1 MEEKQYPRSVISILV
16 EKHYGVLARI
26 ASMFNRRSFN
36 IDSNAASE
44 TIDPGITRITITVHA
59 DQNTLKQMLL
69 QTERLEEV
77 KKVFVLAS
85 NSLQR
90 ALLLIKIGCDPKKLP
105 ALRDIAGVYNAKIID
120 LSPESLVMELTG
132 KPEKIDGFLKMFGNY
147 NVLEMCRTG
156 VTAQNRE

>member
-1 MEEKQYPRSVISILV
+1 MADNIYPRSVISILV
-16 EKHYGVLARI
+16 ENHYGVLARI

-36 IDSNAASE
+36 IDSIAASE
-44 TIDPGITRITITVHA
+44 TIDPGITRITITVHC
-59 DQNTLKQMLL
+59 DQNTLRQMLL

-77 KKVFVLAS
+77 KKVFLLS
-85 NSLQR
+85 TDSLQR
-90 ALLLIKIGCDPKKLP
+90 ELLLIKIECNPVILP
-105 ALRDIAGVYNAKIID
+105 ALRDIAGVYKAKIID

-156 VTAQNRE
+156 ITALDR

>member
-1 MEEKQYPRSVISILV
+1 MAEKKYARSVISILV
-16 EKHYGVLARI
+16 ENHYGVLARI

-36 IDSNAASE
+36 IDSIAASE

-77 KKVFVLAS
+77 KKVFLLDS

-90 ALLLIKIGCDPKKLP
+90 ELLLIKIKSDPQT
-105 ALRDIAGVYNAKIID
+105 D
-120 LSPESLVMELTG
+120 PEGYSFSG
-132 KPEKIDGFLKMFGNY
+132 
-147 NVLEMCRTG
+147 
-156 VTAQNRE
+156 

>member
-1 MEEKQYPRSVISILV
+1 MAEKTYPRSVISILV
-16 EKHYGVLARI
+16 ENHYGVLARI

-36 IDSNAASE
+36 IDSIAASE
-44 TIDPGITRITITVHA
+44 TIDPGITRITITVHC

-77 KKVFVLAS
+77 RKVFLLS
-85 NSLQR
+85 TNSLQR
-90 ALLLIKIGCDPKKLP
+90 ELLLIKIACDSSNLP
-105 ALRDIAGVYNAKIID
+105 ALRDIAGVYKAKIID

-132 KPEKIDGFLKMFGNY
+132 KREKIDGFLKMFGNY

-156 VTAQNRE
+156 ITALDR